1 MVRQRTDMGSVYVS
15 LTTCRDVL
23 LAEMI
28 QQIGANV

>member
-15 LTTCRDVL
+15 LTTRRDVL